1 MLTKIVLKNKIKYN
15 SYIEY
20 IFIRFWFGCHKTSI
34 LYSLKK

>member
-1 MLTKIVLKNKIKYN
+1 MLTKIVLKNKNEIKYN

-34 LYSLKK
+34 LYN